1 MKRVIIIGLIGC
13 GVLGGVL
20 GGCAKGIDTQAET
33 DKTMPRAVQTAT
45 VQRGRIEREWVYPGV
60 AVYRNKPAI
69 AAPMSG
75 YVVETCVQVGEHVRK
90 GQVLFRIESKEQHAV
105 ADTLQAPIAIRATQ
119 DGVMLSV
126 VQQAGSYVAEGST
139 LGQMAEARSM
149 VFEVSVPSEEAAAAQ
164 GRCTL
169 LLPDGR
175 QVAAMAGEALAEMDA
190 TTQTVRIVVRAEN
203 TIVPEGMEVQAV
215 FREPQRKEAALVPRR
230 AVESSEQM
238 TRYRVYVQDSTGIRP
253 VEVRLG
259 NGNDSVVEVVSP
271 HLSECTKIQILR

>member
-1 MKRVIIIGLIGC
+1 M
-13 GVLGGVL
+13 
-20 GGCAKGIDTQAET
+20 
-33 DKTMPRAVQTAT
+33 
-45 VQRGRIEREWVYPGV
+45 
-60 AVYRNKPAI
+60 
-69 AAPMSG
+69 
-75 YVVETCVQVGEHVRK
+75 
-90 GQVLFRIESKEQHAV
+90 LFRIESKEQHAV